1 MTRISDSLEFGGRR
15 GGMLDKAI
23 KGSIVTMSFVPAT
36 LDRNGIALAQQTG
49 AAGNLVLTGA
59 ALVTRGVALVGDA
72 GSYGRCVGVYSGSD
86 LSTINFTVRGF
97 DCYGVPMAETIAG
110 PNNGTTAGLKAFW
123 RVTSVYADAAVGS
136 DVEIGTIDKFGLPM
150 YLVSNVN
157 IVRIGWD
164 GTLADNAATVA
175 AGVTTS
181 PATATT
187 GDVRGTIVQGGN
199 AANGSRRLA
208 VAFIPDLTSNA
219 TKWGVTQ
226 YKTGLE

>member
-1 MTRISDSLEFGGRR
+1 MTRISDALEFGGRR
-15 GGMLDKAI
+15 AGMLNRAI

-36 LDRNGIALAQQTG
+36 LDRDGVCAAQQLG
-49 AAGNLVLTGA
+49 AAGNLTLNG
-59 ALVTRGVALVGDA
+59 ALVSRGVATVADS

-97 DCYGVPMAETIAG
+97 DIYGVPMAETIAG
-110 PNNGTTAGLKAFW
+110 PNNATTAGLKAFW

-136 DVEIGTIDKFGLPM
+136 NVEVGTIDKFGLPM

-187 GDVRGTIVQGGN
+187 GDVRGTIIQGGN